1 MAISFASDLSL
12 MLADSDFGVEARYRN
27 KSISVI
33 FDNETI
39 PVEGAGL
46 VAVHQQQPRITAR
59 TADFSTI
66 AEDQTL
72 TIGLDEYKIKEWVH
86 DGTGATEIRLEKV

>member
-1 MAISFASDLSL
+1 MIQFANDLSI
-12 MLADSDFGVEARYRN
+12 MLSGDDFGVDARYRN
-27 KSISVI
+27 KTIKVI
-33 FDNETI
+33 FDNETV